1 VSYLLKLDEENRRL
15 VEEISALSG
24 IQRDIVREVW
34 EFTLVRWIEVVT
46 RDPTR
51 LQTLQIPFLGSVGV
65 RYSGD
70 TLKSDG
76 TIESQADAYISL
88 SPLFLKILGDVY
100 DEKSNLLT
108 DILEKKIDD
117 AVASIVD
124 SAE

>member
-1 VSYLLKLDEENRRL
+1 LLKLDEENRRL

-34 EFTLVRWIEVVT
+34 EFTLLRWIEIIT
-46 RDPTR
+46 RDPQR
-51 LQTLQIPFLGSVGV
+51 LQTLPIPFLGSVGV
-65 RYSGD
+65 RYAGD
-70 TLKSDG
+70 TLKHDG
-76 TIESQADAYISL
+76 TLETQADAFVSL

>member
-1 VSYLLKLDEENRRL
+1 MSYLLKLDEENRRL